1 MTIEV
6 VTWPDPVKVL
16 QALARSMTE
25 ADHGKENENE
35 SA

>member
-16 QALARSMTE
+16 QSLLRAMQE
-25 ADHGKENENE
+25 AEHGKENE